1 MKIMKGLS
9 AAFAA
14 TCAFAAITA
23 VASVGSRTGYSFS
36 GGTQN
41 DTLPTAHK
49 MLPGEVAEDTA
60 AFKGK
65 PYEGSDIVFMARAYG
80 DRIVLRWAPSDYA
93 AWMRL
98 NLIGYNIYR
107 WDEKNH
113 CDTLALG
120 LKPKTLE
127 EFRAK
132 YPTTDTVATIGYGLI
147 YGDNLK
153 KPTETREEPGSYGSM
168 LEMYDDQV
176 TSLAFAVLAS
186 EWRQD
191 VAEDMAMRFV
201 DRNVRKGARY
211 TYLIQP
217 ARRFKNDNM
226 FIKGKELSKVENK
239 PYVPQPYNVGLK
251 DSITGQ
257 LAVTLYWTDKHNS
270 SFEIERRVAGTQEWR
285 RVNSKPYMPMYKQDL
300 DDKDEEV
307 MYVDNVPQPGTYEY
321 RVMAHD
327 AFGDTTAPSETLT
340 VKVGDMKPPKGPTI
354 TLVNIDRPDETDPTK
369 QIFATISWE
378 KDTVEADLAGFLPLY
393 YNERFTGN
401 DWKPLCEKTLPAD
414 AREVKVDV
422 TGLSTGMLV
431 MAAYD
436 EAGNVGYSMPV
447 QLRISDMKA
456 PDAPGNLRAE
466 VSADDGTITLRWDKP
481 ADDDV
486 AYYELAYANDTTHH
500 FLMRN
505 QGQLKDT
512 MFVDTVQMTVNQRFI
527 YYKVRAVD
535 YSNNTG
541 EFSPILQVERP
552 HITPPTQPHL
562 DSAWVD
568 NSGIHMD
575 WVTGLDADM
584 YYHRIY
590 RRLENSSTWD
600 LIAIVTAEDVLK
612 ASPDG
617 VIHLTDKP
625 QTNNSYYYEY
635 MVVSFNR
642 SEIASEPSLIF
653 SARFADFT
661 EAELGIKAVGTYDTV
676 KDEARLSWEHKAVDG
691 KQTPYYY
698 CVYRKGKDEA
708 DYTFL
713 CSTEPDMPLHT
724 DQLLSPGE
732 SASYYVVVRFTDGRR
747 SQPSNKVT
755 ITAPAKAPS
764 KAK

>member
-1 MKIMKGLS
+1 MKGLS

-41 DTLPTAHK
+41 DTIPTAHK

-113 CDTLALG
+113 CDTLALA

-147 YGDNLK
+147 YGDNVK
-153 KPTETREEPGSYGSM
+153 KSTETREEPGSYGSM

-300 DDKDEEV
+300 DAKDEEV

-431 MAAYD
+431 VVAYD
-436 EAGNVGYSMPV
+436 EAGNSGYSMPV

-466 VSADDGTITLRWDKP
+466 VSASDGTITLRWDKP

-512 MFVDTVQMTVNQRFI
+512 MYVDTVQMTVNQRYI
-527 YYKVRAVD
+527 YY
-535 YSNNTG
+535 
-541 EFSPILQVERP
+541 
-552 HITPPTQPHL
+552 
-562 DSAWVD
+562 
-568 NSGIHMD
+568 
-575 WVTGLDADM
+575 
-584 YYHRIY
+584 
-590 RRLENSSTWD
+590 
-600 LIAIVTAEDVLK
+600 
-612 ASPDG
+612 
-617 VIHLTDKP
+617 
-625 QTNNSYYYEY
+625 
-635 MVVSFNR
+635 
-642 SEIASEPSLIF
+642 
-653 SARFADFT
+653 
-661 EAELGIKAVGTYDTV
+661 
-676 KDEARLSWEHKAVDG
+676 
-691 KQTPYYY
+691 
-698 CVYRKGKDEA
+698 
-708 DYTFL
+708 
-713 CSTEPDMPLHT
+713 
-724 DQLLSPGE
+724 
-732 SASYYVVVRFTDGRR
+732 
-747 SQPSNKVT
+747 
-755 ITAPAKAPS
+755 
-764 KAK
+764 

>member
-23 VASVGSRTGYSFS
+23 VASVGSRTGYSFY

-41 DTLPTAHK
+41 DTIPTAGK
-49 MLPGEVAEDTA
+49 MLPGEVAQDTT

-65 PYEGSDIVFMARAYG
+65 PYEGSDIMLTARAYG

-113 CDTLALG
+113 CDTLALA

-132 YPTTDTVATIGYGLI
+132 YAPNDSVATIGYGLI

-176 TSLAFAVLAS
+176 TSLAFAILAS

-211 TYLIQP
+211 TYIIQP
-217 ARRFKNDNM
+217 ARRFENDNM
-226 FIKGKELSKVENK
+226 FIKGKEVSNVENK
-239 PYVPQPYNVGLK
+239 PYVPAPYNVGLT

-285 RVNSKPYMPMYKQDL
+285 RV
-300 DDKDEEV
+300 
-307 MYVDNVPQPGTYEY
+307 
-321 RVMAHD
+321 
-327 AFGDTTAPSETLT
+327 
-340 VKVGDMKPPKGPTI
+340 
-354 TLVNIDRPDETDPTK
+354 ETDPTK

-590 RRLENSSTWD
+590 RRLENSNTWD

-625 QTNNSYYYEY
+625 QTNNTYYYEY

-676 KDEARLSWEHKAVDG
+676 KDEARLSWEHKTVDG